1 VSRRGIPTLRIELEL
16 EQSVGT
22 VFLMADSYED
32 ELRLRAW
39 LRRSEAM
46 ATLPEVARHLL
57 DELDGCDREA
67 PA

>member
-16 EQSVGT
+16 EGRARSFV
-22 VFLMADSYED
+22 LADSFED
-32 ELRLRAW
+32 EQRLRSW

-57 DELDGCDREA
+57 DELDAWDRET
-67 PA
+67 PS